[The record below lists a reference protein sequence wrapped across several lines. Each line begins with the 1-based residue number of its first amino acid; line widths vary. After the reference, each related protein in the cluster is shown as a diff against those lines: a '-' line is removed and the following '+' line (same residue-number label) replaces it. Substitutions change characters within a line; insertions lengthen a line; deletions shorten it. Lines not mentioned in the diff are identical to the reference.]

1 MISWAI
7 PAAGAE
13 IFEKEQSEKLRAR
26 IAAADLA

>member
-13 IFEKEQSEKLRAR
+13 IFGEEQSEKLGTR

>member
-13 IFEKEQSEKLRAR
+13 IFEEKQSEKLGAR